1 MDVPPETDSY
11 LRESIDY
18 TLGLPVSTSTLETKL
33 RVSQESHRRI
43 HQQYLHLLSKFNAK
57 DQQIQ
62 LARAES
68 SMNAQ
73 AVKKFVEE
81 NEKLAIECSNLLS
94 QCKKWERE
102 CALYERDRDAVM
114 DFGNEAD
121 ERAKQAESR
130 AHDLEAELKTLS
142 EELRRLSE
150 DLQFYKHR
158 SEMHVVDT
166 SLETTAVENKL
177 VESLLTS
184 LIGNDDV
191 ASKSHAFLE
200 ANSESEVCQ
209 RLLKMENSLRP
220 STQNVLALLSEIKS
234 LHTDKEHLRIN
245 LHRAEEEV
253 KVLFEENDILD
264 RENKR
269 LMRKVLKEGQTSD
282 SAGKHTGGGSV
293 KGSKRK
299 SSPKMSSSVMKKI
312 DLSDFDSTR
321 QPLYPLQTENVIPTS
336 SELYPLQTEKVIPT
350 TAEFT

>member
-1 MDVPPETDSY
+1 MDVPPETESY
-11 LRESIDY
+11 LRESMDY

-33 RVSQESHRRI
+33 RISQESQRRI
-43 HQQYLHLLSKFNAK
+43 HQQYLHLLAKFNAK

-62 LARAES
+62 RARAES

-81 NEKLAIECSNLLS
+81 NQKLAIECSYLLD

-102 CALYERDRDAVM
+102 CVLFERDRDAVM
-114 DFGNEAD
+114 DFGDEAD
-121 ERAKQAESR
+121 ERANQAESR
-130 AHDLEAELKTLS
+130 VHNLEAELKTLS

-158 SEMHVVDT
+158 SDMHVVDT

-184 LIGNDDV
+184 LIGKDDV
-191 ASKSHAFLE
+191 ASKSRAFLE

-209 RLLKMENSLRP
+209 RLLKMDNGLRP

-245 LHRAEEEV
+245 LQRAEEEE
-253 KVLFEENDILD
+253 KVLFKENEILD

-269 LMRKVLKEGQTSD
+269 LMRKVLKEGPNSD
-282 SAGKHTGGGSV
+282 SAGKYTGGGSAE
-293 KGSKRK
+293 GSKRK

-321 QPLYPLQTENVIPTS
+321 QPLYPLQTENVIRFPRVQN
-336 SELYPLQTEKVIPT
+336 YIP
-350 TAEFT
+350 

>member
-1 MDVPPETDSY
+1 MDIPPETEFY
-11 LRESIDY
+11 LRESIDFCV
-18 TLGLPVSTSTLETKL
+18 GLPVSTTTLETKL
-33 RVSQESHRRI
+33 RVSQESHRRM

-62 LARAES
+62 RIRAES

-81 NEKLAIECSNLLS
+81 NQKLAMECSNLLC

-130 AHDLEAELKTLS
+130 VHDLEAELKTLS

-150 DLQFYKHR
+150 DLQFYKHQC
-158 SEMHVVDT
+158 EITVGDT
-166 SLETTAVENKL
+166 SLEATAVEGKL

-184 LIGNDDV
+184 LIGKDDI
-191 ASKSHAFLE
+191 ASKSRAFLE

-209 RLLKMENSLRP
+209 SLLKMRNSLRP

-234 LHTDKEHLRIN
+234 LHSDKEHLRIN
-245 LHRAEEEV
+245 LNRAEEEV
-253 KVLFEENDILD
+253 KVLFEENDTLD

-269 LMRKVLKEGQTSD
+269 LMRKVLKEGQNSD
-282 SAGKHTGGGSV
+282 SAGKHTGSGSA

-321 QPLYPLQTENVIPTS
+321 LPLYPLQTENVIPAS
-336 SELYPLQTEKVIPT
+336 SE
-350 TAEFT
+350 